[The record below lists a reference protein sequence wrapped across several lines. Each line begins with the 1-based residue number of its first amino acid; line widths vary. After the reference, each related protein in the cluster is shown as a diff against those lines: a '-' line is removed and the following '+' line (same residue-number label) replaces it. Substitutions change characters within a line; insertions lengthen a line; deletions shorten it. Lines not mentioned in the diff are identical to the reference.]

1 MIGYKKRVVAR
12 QKQAVCVSCWGLLTH
27 ASVTK
32 NFLEWQFLSS
42 KDGLSRLENEDV
54 RTQMQGQRKTA
65 FQ

>member
-1 MIGYKKRVVAR
+1 MIGYKKSVAR
-12 QKQAVCVSCWGLLTH
+12 QTRAVSVSCWGPLTH
-27 ASVTK
+27 ASATK

-54 RTQMQGQRKTA
+54 RTQMQGRRKTA